1 MRGSR
6 AAIHKAAF
14 AIDANVGNATAFAEG
29 MIATEVDLSAFRIV
43 L

>member
-14 AIDANVGNATAFAEG
+14 AIDAKVGNVTVFAEG
-29 MIATEVDLSAFRIV
+29 MIVTEVDLSAFRIT